1 MSIDVADMNDGT
13 PDGASHLLARGAAD
27 DVCADRRLRAA
38 IDDYFMPV
46 ESRLDDRA
54 RAALDAVL
62 AITVGAVEGE
72 LRQYA
77 ARLMAGRGAADA
89 AARLAT
95 GPLNVLTTLKETG
108 ILRDGGLVGELAA
121 RVRQDLLGDALPS
134 GPGHDPDRPSL
145 LVRLAGGPD
154 MIVAAAATAM
164 MAAEARRRGMA
175 DPTQAARSDL
185 PAELHHQ
192 LVWRTAAALRA
203 QVKNEPQCDRALT
216 EAALRSLAAHD
227 EGDRLEAAAAR
238 LAAAIGAQPGE
249 LQGYLVEAIGDRRLA
264 LFIALLAQAMG
275 FSYDLARDIVLDP
288 VADRL
293 WLVLRAV
300 KLDRPSI
307 ATIGLAL
314 CEADPRRDVDAF
326 ADGLDMIMAVDPIA
340 ARDAL
345 STLSLHP
352 DFRSAAVAMAQ
363 ARRP

>member
-1 MSIDVADMNDGT
+1 MSIDAADINDGT
-13 PDGASHLLARGAAD
+13 QEGACHLLARGAAD

-38 IDDYFMPV
+38 IDDYFVPP
-46 ESRLDDRA
+46 ESRLDDRL

-62 AITVGAVEGE
+62 AVTIGTVEGE

-77 ARLMAGRGAADA
+77 ARLLAGRGAPDA

-95 GPLNVLTTLKETG
+95 GQPVVLDVLVRTG
-108 ILRDGGLVGELAA
+108 ILRDGGLVSELAA
-121 RVRQDLLGDALPS
+121 RVRQDLIGDALPS
-134 GPGHDPDRPSL
+134 NAQEPDRPSL
-145 LVRLAGGPD
+145 LVRLASGPD
-154 MIVAAAATAM
+154 MIIAAAASAM

-175 DPTQAARSDL
+175 DPANVARSDL

-192 LVWRTAAALRA
+192 LVWRTAAVLRD
-203 QVKNEPQCDRALT
+203 QVRGEPEVDRALSD
-216 EAALRSLAAHD
+216 AALRSLAAHD
-227 EGDRLEAAAAR
+227 EGERLEAAAAR
-238 LAAAIGAQPGE
+238 LGTAIGAQPTE
-249 LQGYLVEAIGDRRLA
+249 LQAYLIEAIGDRRIA

-275 FSYDLARDIVLDP
+275 FGYDLTRDIVLDP

-300 KLDRPSI
+300 KLERPAI

-326 ADGLDMIMAVDPIA
+326 ADRLDAIMAVDPAA

-345 STLSLHP
+345 ATLGLHP
-352 DFRSAAVAMAQ
+352 DFRRAIIEI
-363 ARRP
+363 ARARGQ